1 MKVPTGLLGLIA
13 ILAVVY
19 AASGLFRDYLVSNST
34 GKGPSCLEMLGKTT
48 SEVEGL
54 TYITGSLTW
63 IGNEAQRTEDGRK
76 SALKFGRSQ

>member
-34 GKGPSCLEMLGKTT
+34 SQLIKP
-48 SEVEGL
+48 
-54 TYITGSLTW
+54 
-63 IGNEAQRTEDGRK
+63 DGV
-76 SALKFGRSQ
+76 